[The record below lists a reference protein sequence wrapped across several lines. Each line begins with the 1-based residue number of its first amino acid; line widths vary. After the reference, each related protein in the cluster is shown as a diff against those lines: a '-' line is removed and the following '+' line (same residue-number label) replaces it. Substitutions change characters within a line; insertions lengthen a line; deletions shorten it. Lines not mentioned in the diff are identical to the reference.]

1 MYTEHAPLSRTCSAK
16 SFTLSTRDVMFV
28 KMWFAGQRSD
38 VLMLKSHQTAADTG
52 GTKGRSGQ
60 RWRCLRSLLAS
71 AMELDTMLGQGEE
84 RRLMMAR
91 SYDSILY
98 LQEQLIEK
106 QVAPNPNT

>member
-60 RWRCLRSLLAS
+60 VEMSEVFAS
-71 AMELDTMLGQGEE
+71 IRHGAGHHAG
-84 RRLMMAR
+84 AG
-91 SYDSILY
+91 
-98 LQEQLIEK
+98 
-106 QVAPNPNT
+106 